1 MSSMKFLLTQELGR
15 LAKWLRICG
24 FDAEYFTDN
33 KPGAVIV
40 AALKSDRVIL
50 TRNHHMPRG
59 RGVAIIQVCAEEV
72 QEQLIEVC
80 RNLHISPAAADVF
93 SRCTVC
99 NEVLQVVDKASI
111 KERVPAY
118 VFETQDR
125 FFACVKC
132 SRIYWQGTHWQSV
145 AQALRRVAAN

>member
-1 MSSMKFLLTQELGR
+1 MKFLLTKELGR

-24 FDAEYFTDN
+24 YDAEYFTDN

-40 AALKSDRVIL
+40 AALKSDRMIL

-59 RGVAIIQVCAEEV
+59 RGVAIMQVRAEEV

-80 RNLHISPAAADVF
+80 RNLHMSPVPSDMF
-93 SRCTVC
+93 SRCTLC
-99 NEVLQVVDKASI
+99 NEALQIVDKASI

-125 FFACVKC
+125 FFSCARCN
-132 SRIYWQGTHWQSV
+132 RIYWQGTHWQSV
-145 AQALRRVAAN
+145 AEALRSVAAN